1 MTTFPR
7 CRHGGDIRW
16 QTPFQSRA
24 PGRLGERHPGLRDQA
39 QDLRRHHEHG
49 RTHGARRPTRPHED
63 LQQAQGLVLSERKHP
78 IVPRPI
84 QVRHGSMRSQHR
96 SLAARWAVFMPPATL
111 PVVRDEGL
119 AYEADFVEQPARGRI
134 ITPTQNPGH
143 NAPCTQV
150 IGPPD
155 PELGR
160 PFFKYTPTL

>member
-1 MTTFPR
+1 VLQHPGIPLHTN
-7 CRHGGDIRW
+7 GSENDIRACV
-16 QTPFQSRA
+16 TKRKISGGTMSTA
-24 PGRLGERHPGLRDQA
+24 
-39 QDLRRHHEHG
+39 G
-49 RTHGARRPTRPHED
+49 RTARD
-63 LQQAQGLVLSERKHP
+63 VLLGLMKTCSKLKVSSYRERKHP
-78 IVPRPI
+78 IIPRPI

-134 ITPTQNPGH
+134 ITPTQNPGYK
-143 NAPCTQV
+143 APCTQV

-160 PFFKYTPTL
+160 PFFG